1 MHIDEGTVPSIGFIH
16 SDTFSL
22 FFNVFEIL
30 KNCDGVFRSLDFLP
44 ERYFHNIA
52 VEVLLNVSRGALFT
66 KRKKNTLSILSF
78 KIYYSQL
85 IYSKELVPMPVLY
98 SLNRILFFIVFVPI
112 IAFGQA
118 TLKGT
123 VTDAATDEPLVGVSV
138 IIQGTSLGAA
148 TDIEGKFL
156 IFGIPE
162 RALDVRISCVGYESL
177 IKKIDF
183 STVKNTSRKFQ
194 LKLAVIEGEEVVVTG
209 QVRGQQA
216 AINQQ
221 LAAKT
226 MVNVVSTDKIK
237 ELPDANA
244 AEAIGR
250 LSGVAL
256 QRSGGEATQV
266 VLRGMSAGFS
276 TVTIDGVKIPAT
288 EANAR
293 GVDLSMMSQGSLAG
307 IELYKAL
314 TPDKDADAIAGSVNL
329 VTPNAPA
336 ERSVQ
341 INAKGAYEKLNKTL
355 NQYDFS
361 AKYGERFFDDV
372 LGVQISGNLEQRDRS
387 AESTDLTYDFTP
399 SNYTDY
405 TLTNLTLQ
413 YVSEVRKREGGSVIL
428 DINTPDNGSIK
439 ISSIYNKTTRDF
451 ITFNRNYPTDASLGP
466 LYFIRDQEQEISN
479 FNSSINGKNHL
490 FGLTA
495 EWGVSFSQSK
505 SDYPYDFYS
514 DFYEP
519 SESSGGVT
527 ISGMKSVPGQYPKGP
542 ADTYIQYAMN
552 NFQQAYMVWSYYRQE
567 ANLDKEKTIHLD
579 LSEQYEM
586 GNNLSGEIKI
596 GGKYRDKVRS
606 KDNNQ
611 LTANYETFGAYVN
624 TPSGPKNFT
633 GTPFDN
639 KITAGGK
646 VLLSW
651 FLDPTPQER
660 NLYDKYRLYPMISD
674 NSLRSWYDINKNGV
688 NGSLREYTSDDEIG
702 AQGYNI
708 EERVSAGYLMN
719 TLNFGQDITFIAGV
733 RVESENNDYASK
745 YSKTAL
751 TGYPTVSG
759 ILRDTTATHTEAI
772 WLPNAQITVKV
783 FDFMNMRAAAYRA
796 LARPD
801 FNFRLEQMIARSS
814 GTSLPKGIPGQY
826 GTSMVVGDPNL
837 PDAKA
842 WNYEINTSL
851 FGNDIG
857 LFTVS
862 AFYKDIQDMFHYAN
876 QVQVDGAVTQN
887 GQKYLDSVGIKWK
900 DPFDKTTSYYLFY
913 PYSSSQPTHVWGLEI
928 THQLHTNFLPGL
940 LKNFV
945 LSYNFSLIRS
955 ETYIRA
961 FLNDDTIR
969 QMSIFR
975 GDTSYT
981 SSPVPRYFN
990 SKQKLEGQPEF
1001 FGNASLGY
1009 DIGGFSVRI
1018 SLFFQSEYTS
1028 SYSADGRTDVITNSL
1043 KRWDLSLK
1051 QQFTSK
1057 IALMLNINNL
1067 TNVDES
1073 TSVKNRINGWTL
1085 PYHGENYGLTADLG
1099 VQVAL

>member
-1 MHIDEGTVPSIGFIH
+1 
-16 SDTFSL
+16 
-22 FFNVFEIL
+22 
-30 KNCDGVFRSLDFLP
+30 
-44 ERYFHNIA
+44 
-52 VEVLLNVSRGALFT
+52 
-66 KRKKNTLSILSF
+66 
-78 KIYYSQL
+78 
-85 IYSKELVPMPVLY
+85 
-98 SLNRILFFIVFVPI
+98 LNRILFFIVFVPI

-123 VTDAATDEPLVGVSV
+123 VTDATNDEPLIGVSV
-138 IIQGTSLGAA
+138 TIQGTSLGAA
-148 TDIEGKFL
+148 TDIDGKFL
-156 IFGIPE
+156 VFGIPE
-162 RALDVRISCVGYESL
+162 RAFDVRISCVGYEPL
-177 IKKIDF
+177 VRKIDF
-183 STVKNTSRKFQ
+183 STVKNTSRRFQ
-194 LKLAVIEGEEVVVTG
+194 LKPAVIEGEEVVVTG

-226 MVNVVSTDKIK
+226 MVDVVSTDKIK

-256 QRSGGEATQV
+256 QRSGGEATQI

-276 TVTIDGVKIPAT
+276 NVTIDGVKIPST
-288 EANAR
+288 EADTR

-329 VTPNAPA
+329 VTQNAPQ
-336 ERSVQ
+336 ERFIQV
-341 INAKGAYEKLNKTL
+341 NAKGAYEKLNRTL

-387 AESTDLTYDFTP
+387 SESTDLTYDFTP
-399 SNYTDY
+399 NNYTDY

-413 YVSEVRKREGGSVIL
+413 YVHELRKRGGGSVIF

-439 ISSIYNKTTRDF
+439 ISNIYNKTNRDF
-451 ITFNRNYPTDASLGP
+451 ITYNRNYPTDASLGP

-490 FGLTA
+490 LGLSVD
-495 EWGVSFSQSK
+495 WGVSFSQSK
-505 SDYPYDFYS
+505 SDFPYDFYT
-514 DFYEP
+514 DFFEP
-519 SESSGGVT
+519 SESSGGVAT
-527 ISGMKSVPGQYPKGP
+527 SGMANIPGQYPKGP
-542 ADTYIQYAMN
+542 AETYINYALN
-552 NFQQAYMVWSYYRQE
+552 NFQKAYLVWAYYRQE
-567 ANLDKEKTIHLD
+567 ANLDKEKTAHLD
-579 LSEQYEM
+579 LAEQYTI
-586 GNNLSGEIKI
+586 GNSMSGEIKF
-596 GGKYRDKVRS
+596 GGKYRDKIRS
-606 KDNNQ
+606 KDDNQ
-611 LTANYETFGAYVN
+611 LTANYEIAGAYLS
-624 TPSGPKNFT
+624 TPTGPKNF
-633 GTPFDN
+633 GTHFGQYN
-639 KITAGGK
+639 IQQSSK
-646 VLLSW
+646 VLLSY
-651 FLDPTPQER
+651 FLDDPAQER

-674 NSLRSWYDINKNGV
+674 EDLRSWYDINKNGV
-688 NGSLREYTSDDEIG
+688 NGPIREYTPDDEVG

-733 RVESENNDYASK
+733 RVESENNDYASM

-759 ILRDTTATHTEAI
+759 ILRDTTATHTETI
-772 WLPNAQITVKV
+772 WLPNAQLTMKI
-783 FDFMNMRAAAYRA
+783 FDFMNMRTAAYRA

-801 FNFRLEQMIARSS
+801 FNFRLEQMIARNS
-814 GTSLPKGIPGQY
+814 GTALPKGVPGQY

-842 WNYEINTSL
+842 WNYEMNASF
-851 FGNDIG
+851 FGNTIG
-857 LFTVS
+857 LFTIS
-862 AFYKDIQDMFHYAN
+862 AFYKNIQDMFHYAT
-876 QVQVDGAVTQN
+876 QMQVDGAITQN

-900 DPFDKTTSYYLFY
+900 DPFNQTQSYYLYY
-913 PYSSSQPTHVWGLEI
+913 PYSSSKPTHVWGLEI
-928 THQLHTNFLPGL
+928 THQMNTGFLPGF

-961 FLNDDTIR
+961 FLNDDTVR

-975 GDTSYT
+975 GDTSYS
-981 SSPVPRYFN
+981 SSPVPRYFD

-1001 FGNASLGY
+1001 FGNAALGY

-1028 SYSADGRTDVITNSL
+1028 SYSADGRTDIVTNTL
-1043 KRWDLSLK
+1043 NRWDLSLK

-1085 PYHGENYGLTADLG
+1085 PYHSENYGLTADLG